1 MVAMSINRTY
11 GKIAGFWLITQKPL
25 IKTESDGGKNDQH
38 NKIYL
43 PCNCEVNLNPHLGVI
58 ALFSSNFNIFNTFR
72 LIFQKL

>member
-11 GKIAGFWLITQKPL
+11 GKIAGFWLITQKLL

-58 ALFSSNFNIFNTFR
+58 ALFSSTSITRNSYKNCSIY
-72 LIFQKL
+72 